1 MAKLHSTLP
10 APEDIWIASA
20 SFLTPGPRLT
30 FPTTRL
36 LAATPLFTSP
46 SCAITPTWPWCFC
59 TPGLISTWLVLKPFQ
74 ALLNWDAAIA
84 QWIRLCLPPCRP
96 RFESQ
101 ARHLRFCHLQSILR
115 FICHVKRTKINK
127 KRPGLAHLK
136 NIIKLNSETHS
147 LRQQTSLR
155 IIVRKY
161 KQPIFKISPRV
172 NKYFWATF
180 LIKMLPRTFKHHQIW
195 SHCSTNALIKC

>member
-136 NIIKLNSETHS
+136 NIRKQARDKLC
-147 LRQQTSLR
+147 RQHRQTKCVWCKCITRSRSCIQNL
-155 IIVRKY
+155 
-161 KQPIFKISPRV
+161 PHKI
-172 NKYFWATF
+172 T
-180 LIKMLPRTFKHHQIW
+180 LIWLGALWLALHF
-195 SHCSTNALIKC
+195 STNQDAQKLA